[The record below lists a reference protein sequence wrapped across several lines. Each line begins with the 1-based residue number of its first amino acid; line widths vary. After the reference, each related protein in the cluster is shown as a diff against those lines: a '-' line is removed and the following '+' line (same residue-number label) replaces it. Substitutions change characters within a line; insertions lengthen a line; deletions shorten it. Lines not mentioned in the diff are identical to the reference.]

1 MRCQVSQQNTAG
13 NRCFRARNK
22 RKSRLSFLSL
32 LLRGR
37 KPFLRSTTWGGV
49 AGGWGCVRITPLDMG
64 PGDPPL
70 ETAFGQKTAGK
81 GFLVRDPG
89 PAPASCKET
98 EAPLV
103 TPVVWETLGKP
114 GGAPAHPIA
123 PLTPAFGTQ
132 RPEGFTRRL
141 WQEMTLT
148 PFTSGPEAGDS
159 TQPTK

>member
-1 MRCQVSQQNTAG
+1 MPSLPAKHSREQMLQNT
-13 NRCFRARNK
+13 K
-22 RKSRLSFLSL
+22 QTEIQPFLSL
-32 LLRGR
+32 LRRGR
-37 KPFLRSTTWGGV
+37 KPFLGSTTWRGV

-81 GFLVRDPG
+81 GFLARDPG

-98 EAPLV
+98 EAPPRNPGCV
-103 TPVVWETLGKP
+103 ETLGKP
-114 GGAPAHPIA
+114 GGAPAHAIA
-123 PLTPAFGTQ
+123 PLTPAFAPNDQ
-132 RPEGFTRRL
+132 RGSPGD

-148 PFTSGPEAGDS
+148 SFTSGPEAGDS